1 MNTSFKN
8 RVLLIVFTIILVTSL
23 CSCNNDETSDIGDND
38 IYTTSISNEF
48 EIKEGTYQKKN
59 SEEKIVIVDQNHL
72 LLENMDYEA
81 LAEKYRLSFENL
93 DLPFPDDAA
102 QQLKS
107 ERYFTT
113 GKYSD
118 GNKLSLRIFDDCD
131 YNPLLGYYDDDGY
144 SLVYLKEEYFLID
157 SEEE

>member
-1 MNTSFKN
+1 MKTKINAL
-8 RVLLIVFTIILVTSL
+8 LLIAFFVVAGILS
-23 CSCNNDETSDIGDND
+23 SCGETQNDEMPDNVGFKD
-38 IYTTSISNEF
+38 GIY
-48 EIKEGTYQKKN
+48 IKEGTYQKKN

>member
-1 MNTSFKN
+1 MKTKINAL
-8 RVLLIVFTIILVTSL
+8 LLIAFFAVAGIMS
-23 CSCNNDETSDIGDND
+23 SCGEPAKSDEADTVSAE
-38 IYTTSISNEF
+38 NEF